1 MLTQVERLEDL
12 SDGMRLNLIGK
23 PVEVGVYNKD
33 DDSLIG
39 YIIGRLESIVRT
51 DSTVAVVTEATGAHQ
66 SYITFDTDETY
77 ALVTYIL
84 P

>member
-1 MLTQVERLEDL
+1 
-12 SDGMRLNLIGK
+12 MRLDLIGK
-23 PVEVGVYNKD
+23 PVEVGVYDKE
-33 DDSLIG
+33 DDSLLA

-51 DSTVAVVTEATGAHQ
+51 DPTVAVVTETTGAHQ
-66 SYITFDTDETY
+66 SYITFDTDEAY

>member
-1 MLTQVERLEDL
+1 MAVNVERLDQIA
-12 SDGMRLNLIGK
+12 DGVRLDLIGK
-23 PVEVGVYNKD
+23 PVEVGAYDKD

-51 DSTVAVVTEATGAHQ
+51 GSTVAVVTEATGAHQ